1 MKAVSSR
8 QSPIVRQFRELA
20 RMPDPTGARLLLDGI
35 HLIRDAIAAGVEL
48 ETIAV
53 ASSWKDAEGDTGFLR
68 RAETAGVR
76 FITVSPQVFAAVSPV
91 RSPTGIAAI
100 ARRAPVDTR
109 AICDRRDALVLIAV
123 DVQDPGNLGSMIRAA
138 EAGGM
143 SGVIVCGGSASP
155 FSWKA
160 VRGSMG
166 SILRLPVASGA
177 AVDDA
182 IGCVRRH
189 GGRIVAA
196 APRHG
201 RDPDAVDWRGSVA
214 LVVGGEGHGLADP
227 TVALA
232 DDLVTI
238 PMADP
243 VESLNV
249 AVATAILVYAA
260 RRQRRPPGDT
270 RDTLNEGRKL

>member
-1 MKAVSSR
+1 MKSVSSR

-20 RMPDPTGARLLLDGI
+20 RTPDPAGARLLLDGI
-35 HLIRDAIAAGVEL
+35 HLIRDAIAAAVEL
-48 ETIAV
+48 EVIAV
-53 ASSWKDAEGDTGFLR
+53 ASSWKDADGDTGLLQ
-68 RAETAGVR
+68 RAESAGAR
-76 FITVSPQVFAAVSPV
+76 FVTVSPQVFAAVSPV
-91 RSPTGIAAI
+91 RSPSGIAAI
-100 ARRAPVDTR
+100 ARRTPVDAR
-109 AICDRRDALVLIAV
+109 AICDRSGLVLIAAH
-123 DVQDPGNLGSMIRAA
+123 VQDPGNLGSMIRAA
-138 EAGGM
+138 EAGGV
-143 SGVIVCGGSASP
+143 SGVIVCGDSASP

-166 SILRLPVASGA
+166 SILRLPVAPGA

-227 TVALA
+227 TVAIA
-232 DDLVTI
+232 DDVVTI

-260 RRQRRPPGDT
+260 RRQRRPPGDV
-270 RDTLNEGRKL
+270 RDSSNEGRKL